1 MLAFR
6 LIATHLTLDRQEPIV
21 RCATN
26 GDSHRGDATGALEE
40 AIDPRAGVGAVDN
53 ALRLLQLYRER
64 EALGVSETAG
74 LLGVGRST
82 AHRLLTTL
90 RAHGFVV
97 RDSSRSYRVGPALRE
112 LGAAIADSGVVR
124 ARCRPYMEAL
134 CDELGETVN
143 LVSLRGTDAIFVDS
157 VETRRPLRVGGRE
170 GVVLPAHAVSA
181 GKALLALLPLDILR
195 ELYADEALT
204 PLTEHTLLTRT
215 ELEAQLEIV
224 RARGY
229 AVNIGESERGITAAA
244 CAIPGR
250 PANERLAIAVSA
262 PSSRV
267 HDEDDLLAV
276 AQAVCATAESLARGL
291 GAAVG

>member
-1 MLAFR
+1 LRTER
-6 LIATHLTLDRQEPIV
+6 LRADDDGDRILV
-21 RCATN
+21 
-26 GDSHRGDATGALEE
+26 DDLVTGAIE
-40 AIDPRAGVGAVDN
+40 APSATAGGDEAFDPRAGVGAVEN
-53 ALRLLQLYRER
+53 ALRLLQLYRGR
-64 EALGVSETAG
+64 DALGVSETAR

-90 RAHGFVV
+90 RAHAFVV
-97 RDSSRSYRVGPALRE
+97 QDQSRAYRAGPALRE
-112 LGAAIADSGVVR
+112 LAATVAESGVGR
-124 ARCRPYMEAL
+124 ARCRSYMQAL

-181 GKALLALLPLDILR
+181 GKALLAALPLDVLH
-195 ELYADEALT
+195 ELYADETLAT
-204 PLTEHTLLTRT
+204 LTERTVGTRT

-224 RARGY
+224 RQRGY

-244 CAIPGR
+244 CAIPDHAAG
-250 PANERLAIAVSA
+250 ERLAIAVSA

-267 HDEDDLLAV
+267 HDDDDLLAV
-276 AQAVCATAESLARGL
+276 AQAVRACADSVARGL
-291 GAAVG
+291 GVVAA

>member
-1 MLAFR
+1 MGTTIR
-6 LIATHLTLDRQEPIV
+6 PTGG
-21 RCATN
+21 
-26 GDSHRGDATGALEE
+26 GDEGF
-40 AIDPRAGVGAVDN
+40 DPRAGVGAVEN

-64 EALGVSETAG
+64 ELLGVSETAR
-74 LLGVGRST
+74 LLEIGRST

-97 RDSSRSYRVGPALRE
+97 QDGSRAYRVGPALRE
-112 LGAAIADSGVVR
+112 LGAAIVESGVAR
-124 ARCRPYMEAL
+124 ARCRPYMQAL

-143 LVSLRGTDAIFVDS
+143 LVSLLGTDAVFVDS

-181 GKALLALLPLDILR
+181 GKALLAALPVDVVR

-204 PLTEHTLLTRT
+204 ALTERTLRTRT
-215 ELEAQLEIV
+215 ALEAQLDIV
-224 RARGY
+224 RQRGY

-250 PANERLAIAVSA
+250 AAGERLAIAVSA

-267 HDEDDLLAV
+267 HDDDDLLAV
-276 AQAVCATAESLARGL
+276 AQAVCACAENLARGL
-291 GAAVG
+291 GAMAA

>member
-1 MLAFR
+1 MAR
-6 LIATHLTLDRQEPIV
+6 IDRTP
-21 RCATN
+21 RPA
-26 GDSHRGDATGALEE
+26 GDEGF
-40 AIDPRAGVGAVDN
+40 DPRAGVGAVEN

-64 EALGVSETAG
+64 EVLGVSETAR

-97 RDSSRSYRVGPALRE
+97 QDGSRAYRVGPALRE
-112 LGAAIADSGVVR
+112 LGAAIAESGAMR
-124 ARCRPYMEAL
+124 ARCRPYMQAL

-143 LVSLRGTDAIFVDS
+143 LVSLRGTDAVFVDS

-181 GKALLALLPLDILR
+181 GKALLASLQIDALR
-195 ELYADEALT
+195 ELYVDEALT
-204 PLTEHTLLTRT
+204 SLTERTLHTRT
-215 ELEAQLEIV
+215 ALEAELGVV
-224 RARGY
+224 RRQGY

-244 CAIPGR
+244 AVIPGLV
-250 PANERLAIAVSA
+250 ATERLAIAVSA

-267 HDEDDLLAV
+267 HDDDDLLAV
-276 AQAVCATAESLARGL
+276 AQAVCACAKSLARGL
-291 GAAVG
+291 GAVPA

>member
-1 MLAFR
+1 MGNNRIRAER
-6 LIATHLTLDRQEPIV
+6 RATSGV
-21 RCATN
+21 
-26 GDSHRGDATGALEE
+26 E
-40 AIDPRAGVGAVDN
+40 APGHAGEGFNPRAGVGAVEN
-53 ALRLLQLYRER
+53 ALRLVQLYRQR
-64 EALGVSETAG
+64 DVLGVSETAR

-97 RDSSRSYRVGPALRE
+97 QDRSRAYRVGPALRE
-112 LGAAIADSGVVR
+112 LGATIAESGVGR
-124 ARCRPYMEAL
+124 ARCRPYLQAL

-143 LVSLRGTDAIFVDS
+143 LVSLVGTDAIFVDS
-157 VETRRPLRVGGRE
+157 VETRRPLKVGGRE

-181 GKALLALLPLDILR
+181 GKALPAVLPPYVFC

-204 PLTEHTLLTRT
+204 SLTEPTLLTRT

-291 GAAVG
+291 GAAAG

>member
-1 MLAFR
+1 VVDVT
-6 LIATHLTLDRQEPIV
+6 IIDRDVSARP
-21 RCATN
+21 A
-26 GDSHRGDATGALEE
+26 GADEGF
-40 AIDPRAGVGAVDN
+40 DPRAGVGAVEN

-64 EALGVSETAG
+64 ELLGVSESAR

-97 RDSSRSYRVGPALRE
+97 QDGSRAYRVGPALRE
-112 LGAAIADSGVVR
+112 LGAAIAESGVVR
-124 ARCRPYMEAL
+124 ARCRPYMQAL

-143 LVSLRGTDAIFVDS
+143 LVALRGADAVFVDS
-157 VETRRPLRVGGRE
+157 VETRRPLRVAGRE

-181 GKALLALLPLDILR
+181 GKALLAALSVDALR

-204 PLTEHTLLTRT
+204 PLTERTLHTRT
-215 ELEAQLEIV
+215 ALEAQLEFV
-224 RARGY
+224 RQRGY

-244 CAIPGR
+244 SAIPGR
-250 PANERLAIAVSA
+250 SASDGLAIAVSA

-267 HDEDDLLAV
+267 HDDDDLLAV
-276 AQAVCATAESLARGL
+276 AQAVCACAESLARGL
-291 GAAVG
+291 GAVAA

>member
-1 MLAFR
+1 MGN
-6 LIATHLTLDRQEPIV
+6 DRILVEQL
-21 RCATN
+21 
-26 GDSHRGDATGALEE
+26 ATGGIE
-40 AIDPRAGVGAVDN
+40 ASSAPGGGAEGFDRRAGVGAVDN

-64 EALGVSETAG
+64 DVLGVSETAR

-97 RDSSRSYRVGPALRE
+97 QDRSRAYRVGPALRE
-112 LGAAIADSGVVR
+112 LGATIAESGAGR
-124 ARCRPYMEAL
+124 ARCRPYMQAL

-143 LVSLRGTDAIFVDS
+143 LVSLSGTDAIFVDS

-181 GKALLALLPLDILR
+181 GKALLAALPLDVLH
-195 ELYADEALT
+195 ELYANEAL
-204 PLTEHTLLTRT
+204 PALTERTVDTRSA
-215 ELEAQLEIV
+215 LEAQLEIV
-224 RARGY
+224 RQRGY
-229 AVNIGESERGITAAA
+229 AVNVGESERGITAAA

-250 PANERLAIAVSA
+250 AAGERLAIAAST

-267 HDEDDLLAV
+267 HDDDDLLAV
-276 AQAVCATAESLARGL
+276 AQAVCACAESVARGL
-291 GAAVG
+291 GAVAA